1 MSSIPVDL
9 DRSKMRLLLE
19 QLALEKLDRKG
30 AMELKP
36 LLDREARLATDIGY
50 KKTLIKL
57 IETLN
62 KYIKG
67 EVNLMPELNVTVSNV
82 S

>member
-19 QLALEKLDRKG
+19 QLALERLDSNG
-30 AMELKP
+30 ARELKP
-36 LLDREARLATDIGY
+36 LLETEARLTMDTEY
-50 KKTLIKL
+50 KKRLINL
-57 IETLN
+57 IETLD

-67 EVNLMPELNVTVSNV
+67 EVNLMPELNVSISNI
-82 S
+82 

>member
-9 DRSKMRLLLE
+9 NRSKMRLLLE
-19 QLALEKLDRKG
+19 ELAFERLDREG

-36 LLDREARLATDIGY
+36 LLETEARLTMDTEY
-50 KKTLIKL
+50 KKRLINL
-57 IETLN
+57 IETLD

-67 EVNLMPELNVTVSNV
+67 EVNLMPELNVTLSNV
-82 S
+82 